1 MSGRAVEAAGD
12 VDTLLLDKTGTI
24 TLGNRMAT
32 EFIPIDG
39 VGAEALADAAQLAS
53 LADETPEGRSIVVL
67 AKEKY
72 GLRGRDVTEIGARF
86 IPFSAETRMSGCDL
100 DGRRIRKGAA
110 DAIVEYVHELGG
122 TVSSQVEGVT
132 HGISDSGGTPLV
144 VAEGNTDPR
153 YYSSQGRGQGRH
165 QRALRALP
173 GYGYSHGDDYR
184 RQSAHCGGDR

>member
-72 GLRGRDVTEIGARF
+72 GLRGRDVTEIGAHF

-100 DGRRIRKGAA
+100 DGRKIRKGAA
-110 DAIVEYVHELGG
+110 DAIVSVRSR
-122 TVSSQVEGVT
+122 V
-132 HGISDSGGTPLV
+132 
-144 VAEGNTDPR
+144 
-153 YYSSQGRGQGRH
+153 GRH
-165 QRALRALP
+165 GQLSSRRRHPWDLRF
-173 GYGYSHGDDYR
+173 R
-184 RQSAHCGGDR
+184 RNAAGGRRGK